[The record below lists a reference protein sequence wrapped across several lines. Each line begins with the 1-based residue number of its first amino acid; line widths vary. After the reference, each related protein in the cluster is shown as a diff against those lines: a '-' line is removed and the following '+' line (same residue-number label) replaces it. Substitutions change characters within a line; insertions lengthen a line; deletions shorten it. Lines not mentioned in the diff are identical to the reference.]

1 MGIVIGTYCSVA
13 KRNTYIY
20 PKNIPGY
27 IAPDPQILTEDE
39 QRFTFKYTPIEY
51 NISYELNGGT
61 IDPSITLK
69 DKYTVE
75 EEYFDVYQI
84 IIFGLSSIGIFFISK
99 ECNLQKALLPIIF
112 LGGFLFHI
120 MWETKAIY
128 VIQYYY
134 ILLPF
139 SAYGLYKLSKIVLKK
154 FKLE

>member
-1 MGIVIGTYCSVA
+1 MVA
-13 KRNTYIY
+13 GNLYK
-20 PKNIPGY
+20 
-27 IAPDPQILTEDE
+27 
-39 QRFTFKYTPIEY
+39 
-51 NISYELNGGT
+51 
-61 IDPSITLK
+61 
-69 DKYTVE
+69 VE
-75 EEYFDVYQI
+75 EKYFDVYQI